1 MTSMEKNHFNT
12 IIIGSGISGMTAGI
26 IQAKEGEKVLVLEQH
41 KIPGGLTQTYK
52 RKGMTFPTGVHRLG
66 SLAPH
71 QPLWHYFNYLG
82 LMERLD
88 LVPLSSTC
96 FERFHFPGKTYEIPQ
111 GHDAF
116 EQQLITDFP
125 GQQTSIS
132 QYFKDLKK
140 VIAGIHLYDPGITP
154 EKDLSLQ
161 YTGSLDHYFTAIGIH
176 GRLKSLLCANNPLYG
191 MSSFECPVLTHFLIS
206 DSYLNAS
213 FRINETK
220 TPFALAL
227 VQSLEFQGGNIR
239 TNAHVST
246 ILIRDKKSYG
256 VTLSTGETLL
266 SDRVIYSGHPS
277 LLPDLCPLDAFR
289 PVYRK
294 RLQTAKSTT
303 GIFGVAMAWEKNNCP
318 VAGNDAYIYN
328 SWDVNAHYKQNN
340 LLKTGLPEMVFLSAL
355 PAFVPAEQTE
365 PGGPGEKN
373 LAVTALIGINHKE
386 SAQMQAYY
394 QESKKKT
401 YGNVKAMLAQKIIER
416 ITHIYPDAEHHIQI
430 TDTYSPTT
438 FERYT
443 LTPKGS
449 AYGIKKSAQHFL
461 EGMFSPVTRVK
472 NLFLTGQS
480 VGFCGIHGAIVA
492 SVNLCHGFYG
502 LDYLTQKIL
511 NQPVATRSITNKREI
526 Q

>member
-1 MTSMEKNHFNT
+1 MKSMGKNQFNT

-52 RKGMTFPTGVHRLG
+52 REGMTFPTGVHRLG

-82 LMERLD
+82 LLERLD

-96 FERFHFPGKTYEIPQ
+96 FEKFHFPGKTYEIPL
-111 GHDAF
+111 GHDVF

-125 GQQTSIS
+125 EQQKSIS
-132 QYFKDLKK
+132 QYFKDLQK
-140 VIAGIHLYDPGITP
+140 VISGINLYDPKITP
-154 EKDLSLQ
+154 KKDLSLQ

-213 FRINETK
+213 FRINEAK
-220 TPFALAL
+220 TPFAQAL
-227 VQSLEFQGGNIR
+227 VKSLEAQGGKIH
-239 TNAHVST
+239 TNTQVSN
-246 ILIRDKKSYG
+246 ILISGKKSCG
-256 VTLSTGETLL
+256 VKLTTGETLL
-266 SDRVIYSGHPS
+266 SDRIIYSGHPS
-277 LLPDLCPLDAFR
+277 LLPYLCPLDAFR

-328 SWDVNAHYKQNN
+328 SWDVNAHYKQKN
-340 LLKTGLPEMVFLSAL
+340 LLGEDLPEMVFLSAL
-355 PAFVPAEQTE
+355 PSSGPAKPLE

-373 LAVTALIGINHKE
+373 FAVTALIGINHEE

-394 QESKKKT
+394 QESKKEA
-401 YGNVKAMLAQKIIER
+401 YGNLKEILAQKVMER
-416 ITHIYPDAEHHIQI
+416 IATIYPTAGHHARI
-430 TDTYSPTT
+430 TDTYSPAT

-461 EGMFSPVTRVK
+461 EGMFSPATRVK

-502 LDYLTQKIL
+502 KSYLTHKIL
-511 NQPVATRSITNKREI
+511 NQPMANQPMTNQGEI
-526 Q
+526 L

>member
-1 MTSMEKNHFNT
+1 MTSIKKNHFNT
-12 IIIGSGISGMTAGI
+12 IIIGSGVSGMTAGI

-96 FERFHFPGKTYEIPQ
+96 FEKFHFPSKTYEIPQ

-125 GQQTSIS
+125 DRQKGIS

-140 VIAGIHLYDPGITP
+140 VIAGIHLYDPRINP
-154 EKDLSLQ
+154 KKDLSLQ

-191 MSSFECPVLTHFLIS
+191 ISSFECPVLTHFLIS

-213 FRINETK
+213 FRINEAK
-220 TPFALAL
+220 TPFARAL
-227 VQSLEFQGGNIR
+227 VQSLESQGGNIR
-239 TNAHVST
+239 TNAQVST
-246 ILIRDKKSYG
+246 ILIQDKKSCG
-256 VTLSTGETLL
+256 VTLSTGETLF
-266 SDRVIYSGHPS
+266 SDKVIYSGHPS

-294 RLQTAKSTT
+294 RLQTAKSTS
-303 GIFGVAMAWEKNNCP
+303 GIFGVAMAWEKSNCP
-318 VAGNDAYIYN
+318 VARNDAYIYN

-355 PAFVPAEQTE
+355 PTFVPVEQTE

-394 QESKKKT
+394 QESKKET
-401 YGNVKAMLAQKIIER
+401 YGNVKERLAQKIMKR
-416 ITHIYPDAEHHIQI
+416 ITHIYPAAGHHAQI
-430 TDTYSPTT
+430 TDTYSPAT

-461 EGMFSPVTRVK
+461 EGMFSPATRVK

-502 LDYLTQKIL
+502 RDYLTQKIL
-511 NQPVATRSITNKREI
+511 NQPVPTRSITDKRGI